1 MFFLGEIPSQVD
13 DLIERQQSLG
23 QKLMQA
29 YQGPIQC
36 QHFQEETPL
45 YDTVDHHYLG
55 RVKEGLVQISTKGAD
70 VLCFEAGDLF
80 SLPRVFGLPHGDAIV
95 QADAEVELIHR
106 DDFVEYVYGD
116 LVRQHHWSNY
126 LLTTLAIY
134 QRVLAHHHLKANVR
148 APKGFEHIHAG
159 HVIIHEGAQADTV
172 YQLMSGHADVTIQ
185 GVKVGEVL
193 EGEMFGAM
201 AVFTGETRNA
211 TVTASTDC
219 TLLSIPKE
227 RFVDLIRAKPET
239 AMTLLENMSRRIKAL
254 NAQVVQQG
262 QNTQAASPAPTAE
275 SV

>member
-1 MFFLGEIPSQVD
+1 MFFLSDIPAQVD
-13 DLIERQQSLG
+13 ELLARQQQLG
-23 QKLMQA
+23 QKLLQG
-29 YQGPIQC
+29 YQGPIQR
-36 QHFQEETPL
+36 QHFQQETPL

-55 RVKEGLVQISTKGAD
+55 RVAEGIVQISTKGAD

-95 QADAEVELIHR
+95 QAEAEIELIHR
-106 DDFVEYVYGD
+106 DDFVEFIYGN
-116 LVRQHHWSNY
+116 LERQHHWSNY
-126 LLTTLAIY
+126 LLTTLAVY
-134 QRVLAHHHLKANVR
+134 QRMLAYHHLKANVH

-172 YQLMSGHADVTIQ
+172 YQLMSGHADVTVQ

-193 EGEMFGAM
+193 EGELFGAM

-211 TVTASTDC
+211 TVTASIDC

-239 AMTLLENMSRRIKAL
+239 AITLIENMSRRIKAL
-254 NAQVVQQG
+254 NAQILAQKPEKD
-262 QNTQAASPAPTAE
+262 AIPA
-275 SV
+275 